1 MKNFLPAISVIIP
14 VYNAERYLS
23 VCLESLLI
31 QTLTDFEVVVV
42 DDCSTDAS
50 PAVAESYLE
59 RFGGRL
65 KIVTT
70 KKNSGSGAVPRNIG
84 LNFASGKYVY
94 FVDNDDLLIDVALET
109 LYACA
114 ETYRAD
120 VVKMEK
126 FFTCGAEPVPKNL
139 ELAAWCYTDSF
150 VEEPTLETED
160 LAERV
165 KKFLASKFCWA
176 PWAKFVRR
184 EFLLDNAINL
194 PPMTIADDVVWTF
207 KILCLAKRWL
217 RVPKPLYVNRTN
229 AASIMRRERT
239 PEQMITFRTS
249 PLITG
254 LEVLDEFMRGID
266 YFQKNSVVRLQ
277 VLNFFALMQIDNMR
291 DALNAL
297 EPTEAYEI
305 FLREFK
311 AAGSSQ
317 PALIAYLLMMNNLY
331 RNERLTVDT

>member
-1 MKNFLPAISVIIP
+1 MKKSLPAVSVIIP
-14 VYNAERYLS
+14 VYNAERYLG

-31 QTLTDFEVVVV
+31 QTLTDFEVIVI

-50 PAVAESYLE
+50 PAVAENYLE
-59 RFGGRL
+59 SFGRRM
-65 KIVTT
+65 KIVMTET
-70 KKNSGSGAVPRNIG
+70 NSGSGAVPRNIG
-84 LNFASGKYVY
+84 LEQASGEYVY
-94 FVDNDDLLIDVALET
+94 FVE
-109 LYACA
+109 
-114 ETYRAD
+114 
-120 VVKMEK
+120 
-126 FFTCGAEPVPKNL
+126 FFTCGAEPVSKNL

-150 VEEPTLETED
+150 VEEPTFETED

-176 PWAKFVRR
+176 PWAKFIRR
-184 EFLLDNAINL
+184 DFLIDNAITL

-217 RVPKPLYVNRTN
+217 RVPMPLYVNRKN

-254 LEVLDEFMRGID
+254 LEVLDEFMREFD
-266 YFQKNSVVRLQ
+266 YFKKNPVVRLQ

-305 FLREFK
+305 FLREFR
-311 AAGSSQ
+311 AAGTSQ
-317 PALIAYLLMMNNLY
+317 PALLAYLLTMNNLY

>member
-1 MKNFLPAISVIIP
+1 MNKNIFKVSVIIP
-14 VYNAERYLS
+14 ACNAERYLG

-31 QTLTDFEVVVV
+31 QTLTDFEVIVI

-50 PAVAESYLE
+50 PAVAENYLE
-59 RFGGRL
+59 SFGRRM
-65 KIVTT
+65 KIVMTET
-70 KKNSGSGAVPRNIG
+70 NSGSGAVPRNIG
-84 LNFASGKYVY
+84 LEQASGEYVY
-94 FVDNDDLLIDVALET
+94 FVE
-109 LYACA
+109 
-114 ETYRAD
+114 
-120 VVKMEK
+120 
-126 FFTCGAEPVPKNL
+126 FFTCGAEPVSKNL

-150 VEEPTLETED
+150 VEEPTFETED

-176 PWAKFVRR
+176 PWAKFIRR
-184 EFLLDNAINL
+184 DFLIDNAITL

-217 RVPKPLYVNRTN
+217 RVPMPLYVNRKN

-254 LEVLDEFMRGID
+254 LEVLDEFMREFD
-266 YFQKNSVVRLQ
+266 YFKKNSVIRLQ

-305 FLREFK
+305 FFREFR
-311 AAGSSQ
+311 AAGTSQ
-317 PALIAYLLMMNNLY
+317 PALLAYLLTMNNLY
-331 RNERLTVDT
+331 RNELTATVDA

>member
-1 MKNFLPAISVIIP
+1 MNKNIFKVSVIIP
-14 VYNAERYLS
+14 ACNAERYLS

-31 QTLTDFEVVVV
+31 QTLTDFEVIVV
-42 DDCSTDAS
+42 DDCSGDAS
-50 PAVAESYLE
+50 PAIAESYLE
-59 RFGGRL
+59 RFGGRM

-70 KKNSGSGAVPRNIG
+70 ETNSGSGGYVPRNIG
-84 LNFASGKYVY
+84 LEQTRGKYVY

-114 ETYRAD
+114 ETYRAN
-120 VVKMEK
+120 VVEMEK

-150 VEEPTLETED
+150 VEEPTFETED

-165 KKFLASKFCWA
+165 KKFLASKLCWA
-176 PWAKFVRR
+176 PWAKFIRR
-184 EFLLDNAINL
+184 DFLLDNAITL

-217 RVPKPLYVNRTN
+217 RVPIPLYVNRTN

-254 LEVLDEFMRGID
+254 FEALDEFMRGLD
-266 YFQKNSVVRLQ
+266 FFQKNPVVRLQ
-277 VLNFFALMQIDNMR
+277 VLNFFALMQIENMR

-297 EPTEAYEI
+297 DPTEAYEI

-311 AAGSSQ
+311 AAGTSQ
-317 PALIAYLLMMNNLY
+317 PALIAYLLTMNNLY
-331 RNERLTVDT
+331 RNERL

>member
-1 MKNFLPAISVIIP
+1 MNKNIFKVSVIIP
-14 VYNAERYLS
+14 ACNAERYLG

-31 QTLTDFEVVVV
+31 QTLTDFEVIVI

-50 PAVAESYLE
+50 PAVAENYLE
-59 RFGGRL
+59 SFGRRM
-65 KIVTT
+65 KIVMTET
-70 KKNSGSGAVPRNIG
+70 NSGSGAVPRNIG
-84 LNFASGKYVY
+84 LEQASGEYVY
-94 FVDNDDLLIDVALET
+94 FVE
-109 LYACA
+109 
-114 ETYRAD
+114 
-120 VVKMEK
+120 
-126 FFTCGAEPVPKNL
+126 FFTCGAEPVSKNL

-150 VEEPTLETED
+150 VEEPTFETED

-176 PWAKFVRR
+176 PWAKFIRR
-184 EFLLDNAINL
+184 DFLIDNAITL

-217 RVPKPLYVNRTN
+217 RVPMPLYVNRKN

-254 LEVLDEFMRGID
+254 LEVLDEFMREFD
-266 YFQKNSVVRLQ
+266 YFKKNPVVRLQ

-305 FLREFK
+305 FLREFR
-311 AAGSSQ
+311 AAGTSQ
-317 PALIAYLLMMNNLY
+317 PALLAYLLTMNNLY
-331 RNERLTVDT
+331 RNELTATVDA

>member
-1 MKNFLPAISVIIP
+1 MKNFSPAVSVIIP
-14 VYNAERYLS
+14 VYNAEKYLG

-31 QTLTDFEVVVV
+31 QTLTSFEVIVV

-50 PAVAESYLE
+50 GAVAESYLE

-65 KIVTT
+65 KIVTLPENT
-70 KKNSGSGAVPRNIG
+70 GSGAVPRNVG
-84 LNFASGKYVY
+84 LDFARGEYVY
-94 FVDNDDLLIDVALET
+94 FIDNDDLLIDTALET

-114 ETYRAD
+114 AEYRAE
-120 VVKMEK
+120 VVEMEK
-126 FFTCGAEPVPKNL
+126 FFTCEAEPVPEDLKIS
-139 ELAAWCYTDSF
+139 AWCYTDSF
-150 VEEPTLETED
+150 VEEPTFETED
-160 LAERV
+160 LGARV

-176 PWAKFVRR
+176 PWAKLIRR
-184 EFLLDNAINL
+184 DFLVDNAITL

-207 KILCLAKRWL
+207 ELLCLAQRWL
-217 RVPKPLYVNRTN
+217 RVPMPLYVNRTN

-254 LEVLDEFMRGID
+254 LEALDEFMRRLD
-266 YFQKNSVVRLQ
+266 YFNQNPVVRLQ
-277 VLNFFALMQIDNMR
+277 VLNFFVLMQIDNMK

-305 FLREFK
+305 FLREFAK
-311 AAGSSQ
+311 ADSSQ
-317 PALIAYLLMMNNLY
+317 PALIACLLTMNNLY
-331 RNERLTVDT
+331 RNELRK

>member
-1 MKNFLPAISVIIP
+1 MKKSLPAVSVIIP
-14 VYNAERYLS
+14 VYNAERYLG

-31 QTLTDFEVVVV
+31 QTLTDFEVIVI

-50 PAVAESYLE
+50 PAVAENYLE
-59 RFGGRL
+59 SFGRRM
-65 KIVTT
+65 KIVMTET
-70 KKNSGSGAVPRNIG
+70 NSGSGAVPRNIG
-84 LNFASGKYVY
+84 LEQASGEYVY
-94 FVDNDDLLIDVALET
+94 FVE
-109 LYACA
+109 
-114 ETYRAD
+114 
-120 VVKMEK
+120 
-126 FFTCGAEPVPKNL
+126 FFTCGAEPVSKNL

-150 VEEPTLETED
+150 VEEPTFETED

-176 PWAKFVRR
+176 PWAKFIRR
-184 EFLLDNAINL
+184 DFLIDNAITL

-217 RVPKPLYVNRTN
+217 RVPMPLYVNRKN

-254 LEVLDEFMRGID
+254 LEVLDEFMREFD
-266 YFQKNSVVRLQ
+266 YFKKNSVIRLQ

-305 FLREFK
+305 FFREFR
-311 AAGSSQ
+311 AAGTSQ
-317 PALIAYLLMMNNLY
+317 PALLAYLLTMNNLY